1 MEKVYFIKTNL
12 TLEENDRIASEY
24 DNETLVLLK
33 ELSKSIV
40 NFDEV
45 GPDGFMTSYVIGED
59 KHIDFIKTVSEKNN
73 IKIEIDDITTD
84 FINGDIDV
92 DDREFVEYRK
102 NKMK

>member
-1 MEKVYFIKTNL
+1 MERVYFIKTNL
-12 TLEENDRIASEY
+12 TSSENEKIVSEY
-24 DNETLVLLK
+24 DKETLSLAE
-33 ELSKSIV
+33 ELTKSIT

-59 KHIDFIKTVSEKNN
+59 KHIEFIKSISEKNN
-73 IKIEIDDITTD
+73 IQITIRDITEE

-102 NKMK
+102 SKLR

>member
-24 DNETLVLLK
+24 DNETLALLK

>member
-24 DNETLVLLK
+24 DEETLTIVK

-45 GPDGFMTSYVIGED
+45 GPDGFMTTYVIGED
-59 KHIDFIKTVSEKNN
+59 KHIDFIKTISEKNN
-73 IKIEIDDITTD
+73 ITLDIKDITEE

-92 DDREFVEYRK
+92 DDREFIEYRK
-102 NKMK
+102 SKIK